1 MSLASP
7 LLHDAAKLHD
17 VAIAIKHCLLHGEAM
32 SDDDDSTAL
41 TRDIAPFGLRMPP
54 MLKERIRRAARE
66 NGRSMNAEIIDTLER
81 EYPENPY
88 TAEEFVQYLQSL
100 SEPMDLDAK
109 IGHTE
114 LLNQTLRALGVD
126 LEAQL
131 ESGDIILMR
140 RSSAN

>member
-1 MSLASP
+1 M
-7 LLHDAAKLHD
+7 
-17 VAIAIKHCLLHGEAM
+17 LHGDAM

-100 SEPMDLDAK
+100 SEPMDLDTK

-114 LLNQTLRALGVD
+114 LLNQTLRALGVE

-140 RSSAN
+140 RRSNN